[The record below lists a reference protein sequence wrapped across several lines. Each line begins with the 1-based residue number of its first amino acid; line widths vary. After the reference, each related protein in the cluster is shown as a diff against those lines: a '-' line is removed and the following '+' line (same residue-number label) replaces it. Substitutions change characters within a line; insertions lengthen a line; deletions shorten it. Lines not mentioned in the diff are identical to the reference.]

1 MYQWVL
7 SSGDAHPNIASGL
20 IDNEFGSFILTHSK
34 YCTLTKDNP
43 HSLPEVKK
51 DYQMRLR

>member
-1 MYQWVL
+1 MYQWIL
-7 SSGDAHPNIASGL
+7 SSGDAHSNIASGHT
-20 IDNEFGSFILTHSK
+20 DNEFGGFILTHSK